1 MVAHIEL
8 RNVSKTFQSKED
20 SVEALKDISLV
31 INQKDFY
38 GIIGMS
44 GAGKSTLIR
53 TMNYL
58 NKPDSGEVLIHK
70 ENLGDLSEK
79 QLLKKRQA
87 IGMIFQHFNLLNQI
101 SVLDN
106 VILPLKIAKN
116 NKTNAKEKA
125 IDMLNRVG
133 LTDKSYSYPSELSGG
148 QKQRVAIARALINDP
163 DILLCDEATSA
174 LDPIS
179 TQSILELLKKLQNE
193 LNLTIVLIT
202 HEMSVIEKVCNKV
215 AILDDGKV
223 VEQGFISDI
232 FVNPKSSAAKK
243 LLFLQETHGSLKQSR
258 QALRLIF
265 DGQTADKPLIS
276 QLVLKTKQE
285 INILWANTKE
295 IDGKV
300 YGQMMI
306 EISKDKDLL
315 NQITD
320 VLKIS
325 GINYSL
331 EGGDIV

>member
-1 MVAHIEL
+1 MIPHIEL
-8 RNVSKTFQSKED
+8 RHVYKTFQSKEN

-31 INQKDFY
+31 INPKDFF

-53 TMNYL
+53 TINYL
-58 NKPDSGEVLIHK
+58 SKPDAGEVLI
-70 ENLGDLSEK
+70 NGVDLGKLNERE
-79 QLLKKRQA
+79 LLIKRQS
-87 IGMIFQHFNLLNQI
+87 IGMIFQHFNLLSQK

-106 VILPLKIAKN
+106 VILPLKISKKGN
-116 NKTNAKEKA
+116 TNAKEKA

-133 LTDKSYSYPSELSGG
+133 LTDKIYSYPSELSGG

-179 TQSILELLKKLQNE
+179 TQSILELLKKLQND

-202 HEMSVIEKVCNKV
+202 HEMSVIEQVCNKV

-223 VEQGFISDI
+223 VEQGNISDI
-232 FVNPKSSAAKK
+232 FVNPHSVAAKK
-243 LLFLQETHGSLKQSR
+243 LLFLQETHGSLKQDR

-265 DGQTADKPLIS
+265 DGQKAEKPLIS

-306 EISKDKDLL
+306 EITRDKDLVY
-315 NQITD
+315 QITE
-320 VLKIS
+320 VLKNS
-325 GINYSL
+325 EINYSL
-331 EGGDIV
+331 EGGDRV

>member
-1 MVAHIEL
+1 MIPHIEL
-8 RNVSKTFQSKED
+8 RHVYKTFQSKEN

-31 INQKDFY
+31 INPKDFF

-53 TMNYL
+53 TINYL
-58 NKPDSGEVLIHK
+58 SKPDAGEVLI
-70 ENLGDLSEK
+70 NGVDLGKLNERE
-79 QLLKKRQA
+79 LLIKRQS
-87 IGMIFQHFNLLNQI
+87 IGMIFQHFNLLSQK

-106 VILPLKIAKN
+106 VILPLKISKKGN
-116 NKTNAKEKA
+116 TNAKEKA

-133 LTDKSYSYPSELSGG
+133 LSDKIYSYPSELSGG

-179 TQSILELLKKLQNE
+179 TQSILELLKKLQND

-202 HEMSVIEKVCNKV
+202 HEMSVIEQVCNKV

-223 VEQGFISDI
+223 VEQGNISDI
-232 FVNPKSSAAKK
+232 FVNPHSVAAKK
-243 LLFLQETHGSLKQSR
+243 LLFLQETHGSLKQDR

-265 DGQTADKPLIS
+265 DGQKAEKPLIS

-306 EISKDKDLL
+306 EITRDKDLVY
-315 NQITD
+315 QITE
-320 VLKIS
+320 VLKNSEIS
-325 GINYSL
+325 YSL
-331 EGGDIV
+331 EGGDRV

>member
-1 MVAHIEL
+1 MIPHIEL
-8 RNVSKTFQSKED
+8 RHVYKTFQSKEN

-31 INQKDFY
+31 INPKDFF

-53 TMNYL
+53 TINYL
-58 NKPDSGEVLIHK
+58 SKPDAGEVLI
-70 ENLGDLSEK
+70 NGVDLGKLNERE
-79 QLLKKRQA
+79 LLIKRQS
-87 IGMIFQHFNLLNQI
+87 IGMIFQHFNLLSQK

-106 VILPLKIAKN
+106 VILPLKISKKGN
-116 NKTNAKEKA
+116 TNAKEKA

-133 LTDKSYSYPSELSGG
+133 LTDKIYSYPSELSGG

-179 TQSILELLKKLQNE
+179 TQSILELLKKLQND

-202 HEMSVIEKVCNKV
+202 HEMSVIEQVCNKV

-223 VEQGFISDI
+223 VEQGNISDI
-232 FVNPKSSAAKK
+232 FVNPHSVAAKK
-243 LLFLQETHGSLKQSR
+243 LLFLQETHGSLKQDR

-265 DGQTADKPLIS
+265 DGQKAEKPLIS

-306 EISKDKDLL
+306 EITRDKDLVY
-315 NQITD
+315 QITE
-320 VLKIS
+320 VLKNSEIS
-325 GINYSL
+325 YSL
-331 EGGDIV
+331 EGGDRV

>member
-1 MVAHIEL
+1 MIPHIEL
-8 RNVSKTFQSKED
+8 RHVYKTFQSKEN

-31 INQKDFY
+31 INPKDFF

-53 TMNYL
+53 TINYL
-58 NKPDSGEVLIHK
+58 SKPDSGEVLI
-70 ENLGDLSEK
+70 NGVDLGKLNESE
-79 QLLKKRQA
+79 LLIKRQS
-87 IGMIFQHFNLLNQI
+87 IGMIFQNFNLLSQK

-106 VILPLKIAKN
+106 VILPLKISKKGN
-116 NKTNAKEKA
+116 TNAKEKA

-133 LTDKSYSYPSELSGG
+133 LTDKIYSYPSELSGG

-179 TQSILELLKKLQNE
+179 TQSILELLKKLQND

-202 HEMSVIEKVCNKV
+202 HEMSVIEQVCNKV

-223 VEQGFISDI
+223 VEQGNISDI
-232 FVNPKSSAAKK
+232 FVNPHSVAAKK
-243 LLFLQETHGSLKQSR
+243 LLFLQETHGSLKQDR

-265 DGQTADKPLIS
+265 DGQKAEKPLIS

-306 EISKDKDLL
+306 EITRDKDLVY
-315 NQITD
+315 QITE
-320 VLKIS
+320 VLKNSEIS
-325 GINYSL
+325 YSL
-331 EGGDIV
+331 EGGDRV

>member
-1 MVAHIEL
+1 MIPHIEL
-8 RNVSKTFQSKED
+8 RHVYKTFQSKEN

-31 INQKDFY
+31 INPKDFF

-53 TMNYL
+53 TINYL
-58 NKPDSGEVLIHK
+58 SKPDAGEVLI
-70 ENLGDLSEK
+70 NGVDLGKLNERE
-79 QLLKKRQA
+79 LLIKRQS
-87 IGMIFQHFNLLNQI
+87 IGMIFQHFNLLSQK

-106 VILPLKIAKN
+106 VILPLKISKKGN
-116 NKTNAKEKA
+116 TNAKEKA

-133 LTDKSYSYPSELSGG
+133 LTDKIYSYPSELSGG

-179 TQSILELLKKLQNE
+179 TQSILELLKKLQND

-202 HEMSVIEKVCNKV
+202 HEMSVIEQVCNKV

-223 VEQGFISDI
+223 VEQGNISDI
-232 FVNPKSSAAKK
+232 FVNPHSVAAKK
-243 LLFLQETHGSLKQSR
+243 LLFLQETHGSLKQDR

-265 DGQTADKPLIS
+265 DGQKAEKPLIS

-306 EISKDKDLL
+306 EITRDKDLVY
-315 NQITD
+315 QITE
-320 VLKIS
+320 VLINSEIS
-325 GINYSL
+325 YSL
-331 EGGDIV
+331 EGGDRV

>member
-1 MVAHIEL
+1 MIPHIEL
-8 RNVSKTFQSKED
+8 RHVYKTFQSKEN

-31 INQKDFY
+31 INPKDFF

-53 TMNYL
+53 TINYL
-58 NKPDSGEVLIHK
+58 SKPDAGEVLI
-70 ENLGDLSEK
+70 NGVDLGKLNERE
-79 QLLKKRQA
+79 LLIKRQS
-87 IGMIFQHFNLLNQI
+87 IGMIFQHFNLLSQK

-106 VILPLKIAKN
+106 VILPLKISKKGN
-116 NKTNAKEKA
+116 TNAKEKA

-133 LTDKSYSYPSELSGG
+133 LTDKIYSYPSELSGG

-179 TQSILELLKKLQNE
+179 TQSILELLKKLQND

-202 HEMSVIEKVCNKV
+202 HEMSVIEQVCNKV

-223 VEQGFISDI
+223 VEQGNIGDI
-232 FVNPKSSAAKK
+232 FVNPHSVAAKK
-243 LLFLQETHGSLKQSR
+243 LLFLQETHGSLKQDR

-265 DGQTADKPLIS
+265 DGQKAEKPLIS

-306 EISKDKDLL
+306 EITRDKDLVY
-315 NQITD
+315 QITE
-320 VLKIS
+320 VLKNSEIS
-325 GINYSL
+325 YSL
-331 EGGDIV
+331 EGGDRV

>member
-1 MVAHIEL
+1 MIPHIEL
-8 RNVSKTFQSKED
+8 RHVYKTFQSKEN

-31 INQKDFY
+31 INPKDFF

-53 TMNYL
+53 TINYL
-58 NKPDSGEVLIHK
+58 SKPDAGEVLI
-70 ENLGDLSEK
+70 NGVDLGKLNERE
-79 QLLKKRQA
+79 LLIKRQS
-87 IGMIFQHFNLLNQI
+87 IGMIFQHFNLLSQK

-106 VILPLKIAKN
+106 VILPLKISKKGN
-116 NKTNAKEKA
+116 TNAKEKA

-133 LTDKSYSYPSELSGG
+133 LTDKIYSYPSVLSGG

-179 TQSILELLKKLQNE
+179 TQSILELLKKLQND

-202 HEMSVIEKVCNKV
+202 HEMSVIEQVCNKV

-223 VEQGFISDI
+223 VEQGNISAI
-232 FVNPKSSAAKK
+232 FVNPHSVAAKK
-243 LLFLQETHGSLKQSR
+243 LLFLQETHGSLKQDR

-265 DGQTADKPLIS
+265 DGQKAEKPLIS

-306 EISKDKDLL
+306 EITRDKDLVY
-315 NQITD
+315 QITE
-320 VLKIS
+320 VLKNSEIS
-325 GINYSL
+325 YSL
-331 EGGDIV
+331 EGGDRV

>member
-1 MVAHIEL
+1 MIPHIEL
-8 RNVSKTFQSKED
+8 RHVYKTFQSKEN

-31 INQKDFY
+31 INPKDFF

-53 TMNYL
+53 TINYL
-58 NKPDSGEVLIHK
+58 SKPDSGEVLI
-70 ENLGDLSEK
+70 NGVDLGKLNERE
-79 QLLKKRQA
+79 LLIKRQS
-87 IGMIFQHFNLLNQI
+87 IGMIFQHFNLLSQK

-106 VILPLKIAKN
+106 VILPLKISKKGN
-116 NKTNAKEKA
+116 TNAKEKA

-133 LTDKSYSYPSELSGG
+133 LTDKIYSYPSELSGG

-179 TQSILELLKKLQNE
+179 TQSILELLKKLQND

-202 HEMSVIEKVCNKV
+202 HEMSVIEQVCNKV

-223 VEQGFISDI
+223 VEQGNIGDI
-232 FVNPKSSAAKK
+232 FVNPHSVAAKK
-243 LLFLQETHGSLKQSR
+243 LLFLQETHGSLKQDR

-265 DGQTADKPLIS
+265 DGQKAEKPLIS

-306 EISKDKDLL
+306 EITRDKDLVY
-315 NQITD
+315 QITE
-320 VLKIS
+320 VLKNSEIS
-325 GINYSL
+325 YSL
-331 EGGDIV
+331 EGGDRV